1 MHNIS
6 EREFVINDSNGL
18 LNLWYKNDNYKVLNG
33 LADNKL
39 CVIFCSGNGLYFPN
53 TVENFR
59 EKIICN
65 DRYEWGHVAAEL
77 IENVSKIVFIRDVR
91 KSFYVTGISEK
102 YNTIDKVID
111 LLKIV
116 CEGCDVI
123 TAGNSA
129 GGYMATILGVCLK
142 ARLVLN
148 WGGQWNLYTFDKVV
162 ERYYFMTKYREE
174 VTRSTWFNIADKF
187 LNNTVPVLY
196 FYAAGNEWD
205 IQQAASI
212 CNLPNVYVFPLDSTS
227 HGQGFTTETYINLI
241 RCKTDNL
248 TELGRSLSSKEIIS
262 VDELS
267 LYINSLLPETGRYVI
282 RNKELS
288 AINKIRCYRDLL
300 LRWVKWKQ
308 DGGYIGD
315 WFLKHKKYGDIAV
328 WGKGMYCD
336 LLLRELRSGRGDPVK
351 VSYIIETHPIAKEY
365 EGIPVISIEN
375 LPDTVETVIVVP
387 FYDIEVITEQIRLQ
401 NDETEIIGLDYLI
414 ELLEIK
420 DLKGNSG

>member
-1 MHNIS
+1 M
-6 EREFVINDSNGL
+6 
-18 LNLWYKNDNYKVLNG
+18 
-33 LADNKL
+33 
-39 CVIFCSGNGLYFPN
+39 
-53 TVENFR
+53 
-59 EKIICN
+59 
-65 DRYEWGHVAAEL
+65 
-77 IENVSKIVFIRDVR
+77 
-91 KSFYVTGISEK
+91 
-102 YNTIDKVID
+102 
-111 LLKIV
+111 
-116 CEGCDVI
+116 
-123 TAGNSA
+123 
-129 GGYMATILGVCLK
+129 
-142 ARLVLN
+142 
-148 WGGQWNLYTFDKVV
+148 
-162 ERYYFMTKYREE
+162 
-174 VTRSTWFNIADKF
+174 
-187 LNNTVPVLY
+187 
-196 FYAAGNEWD
+196 
-205 IQQAASI
+205 
-212 CNLPNVYVFPLDSTS
+212 
-227 HGQGFTTETYINLI
+227 
-241 RCKTDNL
+241 
-248 TELGRSLSSKEIIS
+248 
-262 VDELS
+262 DELS